1 MNMIHK
7 VKISEVFSNPVNPRL
22 IREGKFKKLVQSI
35 KEFPEMLQLRPIV
48 VNEEMG
54 ILGGNMRYKAC
65 QQLGH
70 KEVYIIKA
78 ENLTESQMES
88 FVIKDNVGF
97 GEWDWDLLANQWDS
111 VKLEEWGLDAWQ
123 NMDDIDTSDEFS
135 LPDGDKKPFQQQT
148 YTLADAQAV
157 QIKNAITDVKKLE
170 EYKYVETFGNENS
183 NGNALYLII
192 MQWVEQRK

>member
-1 MNMIHK
+1 MIHK

>member
-1 MNMIHK
+1 MIQK

-22 IREGKFKKLVQSI
+22 IKEDKFKKLVQSI
-35 KEFPEMLQLRPIV
+35 KDFPEMLQLRPIV

-97 GEWDWDLLANQWDS
+97 GEWDWDILANEWDAVLLKDWGMDVWQPEEEDYNNNENDS
-111 VKLEEWGLDAWQ
+111 DTDYLDKYLNKDTGVLKLSFLQEQYKEIIYKLDRIQ
-123 NMDDIDTSDEFS
+123 LKE
-135 LPDGDKKPFQQQT
+135 
-148 YTLADAQAV
+148 
-157 QIKNAITDVKKLE
+157 NANDHS
-170 EYKYVETFGNENS
+170 ETFLKILET
-183 NGNALYLII
+183 YERI
-192 MQWVEQRK
+192 